1 MLIEYFGHSYFK
13 ITGKEYSI
21 CLDPFSNVGLKE
33 VKTKAN
39 YLFTSHS
46 HFDHSNDKIV
56 EYDKKIKESDNRFT
70 IIKTF
75 HDNKKGKLRGEND
88 VLLFN
93 LDGYKLAFLGD
104 FGEDDNQEL
113 INKLQGVDLLL
124 ICIGGKYTIDSK
136 TATYY
141 AENIKAKLTV
151 PMHYKD
157 GTSTIDIQSVD
168 EFLKGKEYA
177 VFEGSLDFEK
187 ALKTNCKYA
196 LLKMQ
201 R

>member
-1 MLIEYFGHSYFK
+1 MIIEYFGHSYFK
-13 ITGKEYSI
+13 ISGKEYSI

-33 VKTKAN
+33 IKNKAD
-39 YLFTSHS
+39 YLFISHS

-56 EYDKKIKESDNRFT
+56 EYDKMIKNSDERFT

-75 HDNKKGKLRGEND
+75 HDNEKGKLRGENN
-88 VLLFN
+88 VLLFT
-93 LDGYKLAFLGD
+93 LDGYKIAFLGD

-113 INKLQGVDLLL
+113 IRKLKGVDLLL
-124 ICIGGKYTIDSK
+124 ICVGGKYTIDSK

-141 AENIKAKLTV
+141 AKEINAKLTV

-157 GTSTIDIQSVD
+157 GSSTIDISSVD
-168 EFLKGKEYA
+168 DFLKGKEFA

-187 ALKTNCKYA
+187 ALLTKYKYA

-201 R
+201 K